1 LKPNIRLSHAVM
13 AALAEAAADVYA
25 DTSGSAPAATN
36 ELAEVIVTAQ
46 RRTENAQNV
55 PITLQALTAETLTQ
69 LNVTTFDDY
78 IKYLPNVTGQGLG
91 PGQNNIYMRGLAT
104 AFTEIQGAGTLE
116 TFPNVAVYLDD
127 QSVQLPGRNLDIYAA
142 DLERIEVLEGPQGTL
157 FGAGAQ
163 AGVVRYITNKPQ
175 LDVIAGN
182 VDAGY
187 ATTAHG
193 NPSSNAEGMINL
205 PIIPGT
211 LAVRGVVYDEA
222 RGGYI
227 NNISGTFARQPTDL
241 GILYAYHATPQNMV
255 SINNNNLAAS
265 AINPVT
271 YKGLRV
277 SALYQINDDWN
288 ALLTQSYQDMEAD
301 GVFAEQAVNS
311 TGVPQ
316 PQLTVQLYN
325 PSWNKD
331 RFENTS
337 LTINGRIGDLKAVY
351 TGAYFVRNVEQ
362 VQDYTNYARGP
373 YMDYYQ
379 CVSGNA
385 ANGVPPHC
393 YTPSAT
399 WHDIERNT
407 HLSHEVR
414 LSTPDN
420 WRVRALGGLFQENYN
435 IQEQVDWFYKTATDY
450 FTLIAPPLGY
460 FTKNG
465 SVLQGPND
473 PHPGKPVTFNLPG
486 AVFVPGPAT
495 SNNPNVRNIN
505 DSFFN
510 DITRGYTQRAAFGS
524 LDFDVVPKKLT
535 LTVGTRYYRIED
547 SDRGSS
553 VGSFGCK
560 TFGVMAVP
568 GATCTKVINGV
579 TVSPVSN
586 AYNLDSLHFD
596 TVNTGFKSRANLTF
610 KVADDALLYY
620 TWSQGFRA
628 GGFNRPN
635 SVGLASP
642 LRSSPLAVANGGWNP
657 PLVYNPDSLINN
669 ELGWK
674 SEWWERRVQWNGAI
688 YQENWKNTQIT
699 IFDPGITGNLRFT
712 ANGGEYKVKGL
723 ETSLTARVT
732 HALTVSGGASWNHT
746 ELTQAAP
753 FFWNNGTPI
762 NFSQLTFRG
771 QPLSTPG
778 GAVGSPLASSPP
790 FQANLRLRYDFTLGN
805 YRAFCQLSGVHQGHS
820 LATTDTL
827 TRDLQGN
834 SIAYDLSAW
843 TSYDGA
849 LGIAKDTWMVQLYGQ
864 NLTNKLADLYENYRQ
879 WYLAESTSRPRT
891 IGLKFSY
898 KLSGK

>member
-1 LKPNIRLSHAVM
+1 MKPNITLSRAII
-13 AALAEAAADVYA
+13 AILAPGAADVYA
-25 DTSGSAPAATN
+25 DVSSNAPATTN
-36 ELAEVIVTAQ
+36 EIAEIIVTAQ
-46 RRTENAQNV
+46 RREENVQNI
-55 PITLQALTAETLTQ
+55 PIALQALTAETLTQ

-78 IKYLPNVTGQGLG
+78 IKYLPNVTGQGTG

-142 DLERIEVLEGPQGTL
+142 DLARIEVLEGPQGTL

-163 AGVVRYITNKPQ
+163 AGVVRYITNKPR
-175 LDVIAGN
+175 LDATEAN

-193 NPSSNAEGMINL
+193 DPSSNAEAMINL
-205 PIIPGT
+205 PVIPGT
-211 LAVRGVVYDEA
+211 LALRGVVYDEV

-227 NNISGTFARQPTDL
+227 NNVPGTFARQPTDL
-241 GILYAYHATPQNMV
+241 GIHYAYHATPQNMV
-255 SINNNNLAAS
+255 SINNNNLVAN

-277 SALYQINDDWN
+277 SGLYRINDDWN

-311 TGVPQ
+311 SGVPQ
-316 PQLTVQLYN
+316 PALTVQQYN
-325 PSWNKD
+325 PSYDKD
-331 RFENTS
+331 RFENTA
-337 LTINGRIGDLKAVY
+337 LTIDGRIGALKAVY
-351 TGAYFVRNVEQ
+351 TGGYFIRNVDQ

-385 ANGVPPHC
+385 AKAVPPHC

-399 WHDIERNT
+399 WRDIERNT
-407 HLSHEVR
+407 HLSNEFR
-414 LSTPDN
+414 LSTPDD
-420 WRVRALGGLFQENYN
+420 WRVRALGGLFQENYK
-435 IQEQVDWFYKTATDY
+435 IEEQVDWLYKTATDY

-460 FTKNG
+460 FTQNG
-465 SVLQGPND
+465 SVLQGPGD
-473 PHPGKPVTFNLPG
+473 PHPGKPVTYNLPG
-486 AVFVPGPAT
+486 AVFVYDPAT

-510 DITRGYTQRAAFGS
+510 DITRGYTQRAVFGS
-524 LDFDVVPKKLT
+524 LDFDIVPKRLT
-535 LTVGTRYYRIED
+535 LTLGTRYYRIED
-547 SDRGSS
+547 TDKGSS

-586 AYNLDSLHFD
+586 AYNLDSLHLD

-610 KVADDALLYY
+610 KLTDDALLYY

-635 SVGLASP
+635 SVGLGSP
-642 LRSSPLAVANGGWNP
+642 LRTSSEAVANGGWNP
-657 PLVYNPDSLINN
+657 PLVYNPDTLINN

-674 SEWWERRVQWNGAI
+674 SEWWEHRVQWNGAI
-688 YQENWKNTQIT
+688 YQEDWKNTQIT

-712 ANGGEYKVKGL
+712 TNGGEYKVRGL
-723 ETSLTARVT
+723 ETTLAARVT
-732 HALTVSGGASWNHT
+732 HELTVTGGASWNHS
-746 ELTQAAP
+746 ELEQAAP
-753 FFWNNGTPI
+753 FFWNNGASI
-762 NFSQLTFRG
+762 NFSQLTYRG
-771 QPLSTPG
+771 QSLSNPG
-778 GAVGSPLASSPP
+778 GAIGSPLASSPP
-790 FQANLRLRYDFTLGN
+790 FQANLRVRYDFTVGE
-805 YRAFCQLSGVHQGHS
+805 YGAFWQVSGVHQAHS
-820 LATTDTL
+820 LASTDTL

-834 SIAYDLSAW
+834 SIAYNLPGW

-849 LGIAKDTWMVQLYGQ
+849 VGLARDAWVVQVYGQ

-879 WYLAESTSRPRT
+879 WYLAETTARPRT

-898 KLSGK
+898 RFSSK